1 LAARDV
7 DSFHDV
13 ALPGPGEREGFENQD
28 AFMRAHDG
36 TQIGI
41 AKQLDEAD
49 KFDPFPADRD
59 ELLDRNEENKHQLKA
74 FLAKQ
79 DADAKRD
86 MDKVLGD
93 WEDHRQSLQDEVDY
107 QNKMNGVLNAKADRI
122 GEQLVRHTKQTTETA
137 EDVADQEERANE
149 IQLKKF
155 TANLEHR
162 QEDLASQIVG
172 LPDPGE
178 PSEDEKALLK
188 QNIMVSPCL
197 ARPACCGVM
206 RVPLVAICSSSF
218 HLALRQPLAII
229 LLYGFVVSV
238 GLPTA
243 DDLGLS
249 CVRAE

>member
-1 LAARDV
+1 MAARDV

-149 IQLKKF
+149 IQL
-155 TANLEHR
+155 NSSR
-162 QEDLASQIVG
+162 
-172 LPDPGE
+172 
-178 PSEDEKALLK
+178 
-188 QNIMVSPCL
+188 
-197 ARPACCGVM
+197 
-206 RVPLVAICSSSF
+206 LVA
-218 HLALRQPLAII
+218 P
-229 LLYGFVVSV
+229 V
-238 GLPTA
+238 
-243 DDLGLS
+243 
-249 CVRAE
+249 E